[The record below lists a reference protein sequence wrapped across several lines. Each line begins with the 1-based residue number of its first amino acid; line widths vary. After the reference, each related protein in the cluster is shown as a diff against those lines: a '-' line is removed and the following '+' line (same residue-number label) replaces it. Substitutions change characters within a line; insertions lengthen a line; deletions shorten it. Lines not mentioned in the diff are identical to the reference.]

1 MYDIEI
7 DLVRPE
13 AGTFATEWPKI
24 VTANLPGG
32 TTSRAK
38 FHSDGRVEL
47 YEDAPRAGMY
57 R

>member
-13 AGTFATEWPKI
+13 AGTFATAWPKI

-32 TTSRAK
+32 TTSRAT